1 MKLLQSQSSAN
12 MMPELT
18 LWEQSCLAVLEV
30 SSIQVSA
37 AAPPQTNAAA
47 RRSAIADFVDLNK
60 CFMII
65 SPFLFEVM
73 IRIADFRQITMVLL
87 RKCT

>member
-1 MKLLQSQSSAN
+1 MSQSSDNVA
-12 MMPELT
+12 PEGAT
-18 LWEQSCLAVLEV
+18 ACREVFSVVLEV
-30 SSIQVSA
+30 LSVQVSA

-47 RRSAIADFVDLNK
+47 RRSAIADFADLNK

-73 IRIADFRQITMVLL
+73 IRITDFRQITMVLL